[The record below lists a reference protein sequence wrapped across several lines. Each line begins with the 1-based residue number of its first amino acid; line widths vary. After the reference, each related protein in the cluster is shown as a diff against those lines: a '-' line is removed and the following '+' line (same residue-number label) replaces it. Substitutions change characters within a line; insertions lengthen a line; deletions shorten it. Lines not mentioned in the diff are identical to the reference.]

1 MVIGG
6 ACQLKEVSIIMIQK
20 EYKHECKKR
29 SYTFILVYILLIGG
43 DRPTRGDTTE
53 GGVTILEPEKTQ
65 GRVEAR

>member
-1 MVIGG
+1 MN
-6 ACQLKEVSIIMIQK
+6 A
-20 EYKHECKKR
+20 KKR